1 MQISDVAV
9 EGARTLA
16 PIPVGVG
23 LASFGV
29 ALPVII
35 QILTVVWLLVLIADK
50 LPGLLRRLC
59 AYLRKN
65 KDSNGT

>member
-9 EGARTLA
+9 EGARTLS

-35 QILTVVWLLVLIADK
+35 QILTVIWLLVLIADK

-59 AYLRKN
+59 AYLRKI
-65 KDSNGT
+65 KDRNGT